1 MKCLYPCLCAITLA
15 ISSISQATSQHATSQ
30 HAPSQNI
37 MSINVCADQLAIAL
51 APERIVSLSPL
62 AIDPVYSAQANKA
75 RHYPIN
81 SGRGEEVLLRHPAYV
96 LAGSYDGKA
105 RLQLMK
111 NTAIQPEI
119 HVILID
125 PWTSLA
131 QGLSHLEEIGQA
143 LNAAETSK
151 KIIQDIK
158 QALEALE
165 PVQMS
170 KKPRVAVLQRRGYSA
185 GVLSLMG
192 ELITRM
198 GMEPYVPKDARGL
211 STRYGGFLRLEHLL
225 ADPPD
230 YVILAK
236 EDQAAIDQGSAF
248 LAHPT
253 LKKALPSARRLVIPT
268 VLSACEGPSTP
279 DLIRAFASEVY
290 AKVR

>member
-1 MKCLYPCLCAITLA
+1 MKRLYASLCVMIFTLA
-15 ISSISQATSQHATSQ
+15 CISNVGAQN
-30 HAPSQNI
+30 APTRDI
-37 MSINVCADQLAIAL
+37 MSINVCADQVVMAL
-51 APERIVSLSPL
+51 APERILSLSPL
-62 AIDPVYSAQANKA
+62 AIDPVYSAQADKA
-75 RHYPIN
+75 RDYTLN

-96 LAGSYDGKA
+96 LAGRYDGKA

-111 NTAIQPEI
+111 NIAIQPEI
-119 HVILID
+119 NVILID
-125 PWTSLA
+125 PWKSLA
-131 QGLSHLEEIGQA
+131 SGLADLEEIGQA
-143 LNAAETSK
+143 LNAKEATHKLILEIT
-151 KIIQDIK
+151 
-158 QALEALE
+158 QALEELH
-165 PVQMS
+165 PVNTHN
-170 KKPRVAVLQRRGYSA
+170 KPRVAILQRRGYSA

-211 STRYGGFLRLEHLL
+211 SARYGGFLRLEHLL

-236 EDQAAIDQGSAF
+236 ENQAAIDQGSAF

-253 LKKALPSARRLVIPT
+253 LKKALPVHRRLIIPT